1 MSKVEMYC
9 MNCNKPVMVEK
20 GSSEHTGVFNVFCPG
35 GDCEDEY
42 AWKQ

>member
-1 MSKVEMYC
+1 MKLPC
-9 MNCNKPVMVEK
+9 LNCNKDVEV
-20 GSSEHTGVFNVFCPG
+20 GDDSLEAQGVFNVFCK